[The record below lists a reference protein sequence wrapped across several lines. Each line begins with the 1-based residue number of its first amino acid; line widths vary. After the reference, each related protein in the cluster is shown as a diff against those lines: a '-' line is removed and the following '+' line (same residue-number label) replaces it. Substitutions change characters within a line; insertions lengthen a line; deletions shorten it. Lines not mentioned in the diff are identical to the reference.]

1 MKGHLLFVAML
12 TIIISATTTQAYC
25 QENTTIA
32 KPSVWT
38 LQQCIDWA
46 KSQNI
51 DIRQKRLSVKEQE
64 LVLDDARKSR
74 LPDIGFSSSQNVGFR
89 PFRESS
95 AIVSGDQ
102 VTTSSSKF
110 SYNGSY
116 GLNASM
122 PLYDGGK
129 IKNNTRL
136 AEIDTQI
143 AQLQLEKSELSIEES
158 ITQLYVQILYSLET
172 IKQDKEQIELSQ
184 TQVDR
189 AQEVYKAG
197 LMSHVQVVQLE
208 TQLASDK
215 YQLVADETQLANYK
229 LQLKQLLELDGD
241 ETIEIVVPILDEDV
255 LEPVPAKLDVY
266 YAALMLRPEIKAQ
279 QLAMDRSDVNIELA
293 KASMRPTIS
302 ANAGMST
309 SNMSSNGNFFEQ
321 LYRQWNNS
329 VGVSLNI
336 PIYDHGKTKNA
347 VARARIQK
355 ESAQLDLTNNQK
367 ALWKTIENYWLE
379 ANSAQQR
386 YIAAKEKV
394 RYARES
400 VELTS
405 EQFRLGIKNIIE
417 LQTDLTNLSQAN
429 QQMLQSKYM
438 EILNVAMLKYYQGE
452 TINI

>member
-1 MKGHLLFVAML
+1 MLAIVMVA
-12 TIIISATTTQAYC
+12 ATKPAFSQDD
-25 QENTTIA
+25 NTFT

-46 KSQNI
+46 KAQNI

-74 LPDIGFSSSQNVGFR
+74 LPDVGFSSSQNVGFR

-102 VTTSSSKF
+102 ITTSSSKF

-158 ITQLYVQILYSLET
+158 ITQLYVQILYCIET
-172 IKQDKEQIELSQ
+172 IKQDNEQIKLSQ
-184 TQVDR
+184 AQVDR
-189 AQEVYKAG
+189 AHDVYNAG

-208 TQLASDK
+208 TQLASDQ

-241 ETIEIVVPILDEDV
+241 ETLEIVVPLLDEDV
-255 LEPVPAKLDVY
+255 LAPVPAKLDVY

-293 KASMRPTIS
+293 KASMRPTIN
-302 ANAGMST
+302 ANAGIST
-309 SNMSSNGNFFEQ
+309 SNMTSNGNFFEQ

-329 VGVSLNI
+329 IGVSLNI
-336 PIYDHGKTKNA
+336 PLYDHGKTKNA

-417 LQTDLTNLSQAN
+417 LQNDLTNLSQAN
-429 QQMLQSKYM
+429 QQMLQAKYM

>member
-1 MKGHLLFVAML
+1 MLAIVMVA
-12 TIIISATTTQAYC
+12 ATKPAFSQDD
-25 QENTTIA
+25 NTFT

-46 KSQNI
+46 KAQNI

-74 LPDIGFSSSQNVGFR
+74 LPDVGFSSSQNVGFR

-102 VTTSSSKF
+102 ITTSSSKF

-158 ITQLYVQILYSLET
+158 ITQLYVQILYCIET
-172 IKQDKEQIELSQ
+172 IKQDNEQIKLSQ
-184 TQVDR
+184 AQVDR
-189 AQEVYKAG
+189 AHEVYNAG

-208 TQLASDK
+208 TQLASDQ

-241 ETIEIVVPILDEDV
+241 ETLEIVVPLLDEDV
-255 LEPVPAKLDVY
+255 LAPVPAKLDVY

-293 KASMRPTIS
+293 KASMRPTIN
-302 ANAGMST
+302 ANAGIST
-309 SNMSSNGNFFEQ
+309 SNMTSNGNFFEQ

-329 VGVSLNI
+329 IGVSLNI
-336 PIYDHGKTKNA
+336 PLYDHGKTKNA

-417 LQTDLTNLSQAN
+417 LQNDLTNLSQAN
-429 QQMLQSKYM
+429 QQMLQAKYM

>member
-1 MKGHLLFVAML
+1 MRRHLLFLVMLAIVMVAATKPAFGQDDN
-12 TIIISATTTQAYC
+12 TIT
-25 QENTTIA
+25 

-46 KSQNI
+46 KAQNI

-102 VTTSSSKF
+102 ITTSSSKF

-158 ITQLYVQILYSLET
+158 ITQLYVQILYCIET
-172 IKQDKEQIELSQ
+172 IKQDNEQIKLSQ
-184 TQVDR
+184 AQVDR
-189 AQEVYKAG
+189 AHEVYNAG

-208 TQLASDK
+208 TQLASDQ

-241 ETIEIVVPILDEDV
+241 ETLEIVVPLLDEDV
-255 LEPVPAKLDVY
+255 LAPVPAKLDVY

-293 KASMRPTIS
+293 KASMRPTIN
-302 ANAGMST
+302 ANAGIST
-309 SNMSSNGNFFEQ
+309 SNMTSNGNFFEQ

-329 VGVSLNI
+329 IGVSLNI
-336 PIYDHGKTKNA
+336 PLYDHGKTKNA

-400 VELTS
+400 VDLTS

-417 LQTDLTNLSQAN
+417 LQNDLTNLSQAN
-429 QQMLQSKYM
+429 QQMLQAKYM

>member
-1 MKGHLLFVAML
+1 MKTHLQFVAML
-12 TIIISATTTQAYC
+12 TFIIVTAKMPAFCQDSAAVTSH
-25 QENTTIA
+25 
-32 KPSVWT
+32 SVWT
-38 LQQCIDWA
+38 LQECIDWA
-46 KSQNI
+46 KAQNI
-51 DIRQKRLSVKEQE
+51 DIRQNRLSVKEQQ
-64 LVLDDARKSR
+64 LALDDARKSR
-74 LPDIGFSSSQNVGFR
+74 LPEIGFSSSQNVGFR
-89 PFRESS
+89 PFREST

-102 VTTSSSKF
+102 ITTSSSKF

-136 AEIDTQI
+136 AEIETQI
-143 AQLQLEKSELSIEES
+143 AQLQLEQSELSIEES
-158 ITQLYVQILYSLET
+158 ITQLYVQILYSIET
-172 IKQDKEQIELSQ
+172 IKQDNEQINLSQ
-184 TQVDR
+184 AQVDR
-189 AQEVYKAG
+189 AHEVYNSG

-229 LQLKQLLELDGD
+229 LQLKQLLELDG
-241 ETIEIVVPILDEDV
+241 EESIEIVVPILDDDV
-255 LEPVPAKLDVY
+255 LAPLPAKLDVY
-266 YAALMLRPEIKAQ
+266 NAALMLRPEIKAQ

-293 KASMRPTIS
+293 KASMRPTIN
-302 ANAGMST
+302 ANAGVST

-329 VGVSLNI
+329 IGVSLNI

-347 VARARIQK
+347 VERARIQK

-400 VELTS
+400 LELTS
-405 EQFRLGIKNIIE
+405 EQFRLGIKNITE
-417 LQTDLTNLSQAN
+417 LQNDLTNFSQAN
-429 QQMLQSKYM
+429 QQMLQAKYM
-438 EILNVAMLKYYQGE
+438 EILNAAMLKYYQGE
-452 TINI
+452 TITL

>member
-1 MKGHLLFVAML
+1 MKGHLSFVAML
-12 TIIISATTTQAYC
+12 AIVIVAATMPAFSQDSI
-25 QENTTIA
+25 TIA

-46 KSQNI
+46 KAQNL
-51 DIRQKRLSVKEQE
+51 DIRQNRLSVKQQE
-64 LVLDDARKSR
+64 LALEDARKSR
-74 LPDIGFSSSQNVGFR
+74 LPEIGFSSSQNVGFR

-102 VTTSSSKF
+102 ITTSSSKF

-116 GLNASM
+116 GLSASM

-136 AEIDTQI
+136 AEIETQI

-158 ITQLYVQILYSLET
+158 ITQLYVQILYCLET
-172 IKQDKEQIELSQ
+172 IKQDNEQIKLSQ

-189 AQEVYKAG
+189 AHEVFKAG

-241 ETIEIVVPILDEDV
+241 ETIEIAVPNLDDDV
-255 LEPVPAKLDVY
+255 LAPLPSKLDVY
-266 YAALMLRPEIKAQ
+266 YAALLLRPEIKAQ

-293 KASMRPTIS
+293 KAGMRPTIN
-302 ANAGMST
+302 ANAGVST

-329 VGVSLNI
+329 IGVSLNI
-336 PIYDHGKTKNA
+336 PLYDHGKTQNA
-347 VARARIQK
+347 VARARLQK
-355 ESAQLDLTNNQK
+355 ESAQLDLANNQK
-367 ALWKTIENYWLE
+367 ALWKTIENFWLE

-400 VELTS
+400 YELTS

-429 QQMLQSKYM
+429 QQMLQAKYM
-438 EILNVAMLKYYQGE
+438 ELLNAAMLKYYQGE

>member
-1 MKGHLLFVAML
+1 MLAIVMVA
-12 TIIISATTTQAYC
+12 ATKPAFSQDD
-25 QENTTIA
+25 NTFT

-46 KSQNI
+46 KAQNI

-74 LPDIGFSSSQNVGFR
+74 LPDVGFSSSQNVGFR

-102 VTTSSSKF
+102 ITTSSSKF

-158 ITQLYVQILYSLET
+158 ITQLYVQILYCIET
-172 IKQDKEQIELSQ
+172 IKQDNEQIKLSQ
-184 TQVDR
+184 AQVDR
-189 AQEVYKAG
+189 AHEVYNAG

-208 TQLASDK
+208 TQLASDQ

-241 ETIEIVVPILDEDV
+241 ETIEIVVPLLDEDV
-255 LEPVPAKLDVY
+255 LAPVPAKLDVY

-293 KASMRPTIS
+293 KASMRPTIN
-302 ANAGMST
+302 ANAGIST
-309 SNMSSNGNFFEQ
+309 SNMTSNGNFFEQ

-329 VGVSLNI
+329 IGVSLNI
-336 PIYDHGKTKNA
+336 PLYDHGKTKNA

-417 LQTDLTNLSQAN
+417 LQNDLTNLSQAN
-429 QQMLQSKYM
+429 QQMLQAKYM